1 MTNVAIDTDEPVLVL
16 VIPLSKRP
24 SVPPPRKCGPL
35 RVIDTTGQAIGE
47 LAPVVPIRK
56 VG

>member
-1 MTNVAIDTDEPVLVL
+1 MTNVAITTDEPVLVL
-16 VIPLSKRP
+16 VIPLSKKP

-35 RVIDTTGQAIGE
+35 RIIQTTGEAVGE